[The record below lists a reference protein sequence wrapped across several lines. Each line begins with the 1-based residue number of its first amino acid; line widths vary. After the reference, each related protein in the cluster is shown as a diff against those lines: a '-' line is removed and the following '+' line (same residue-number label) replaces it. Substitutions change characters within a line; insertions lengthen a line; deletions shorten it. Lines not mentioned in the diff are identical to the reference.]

1 MAPSGSSC
9 VLRLLA
15 GATALTLLAAA
26 CSDDDGAGDT
36 SPGTTADRSGA
47 ASSPVTTAEHGGTGT
62 APSADAVPLVFNG
75 QGNHLDA
82 YASEAPFEHQRVITS
97 AEDDPENGLDINAQL
112 CFYEED
118 GTRYLIAGED
128 SDQSGEGVQGWGLF
142 EVTGDTIGD
151 IAATQVAKLTPSFQ
165 GDSNP
170 ENYGCGRL
178 SDGRLVTG
186 DVGNQAGGPATG
198 QLIVWFPPYD
208 SFDSI
213 EYCKLDV
220 EIGTALQVEVD
231 DDDTIYITSAL
242 GRSEERPSGVY
253 RYSPPFPT
261 GPTAED
267 GCGRTDPT
275 GAPLADEV
283 RRELFIGTA
292 DGLGFPAGIVRVDD
306 GGFYVSSQASGVIN
320 EYTAE
325 GAFVRP
331 IVVPPAGDELD
342 ADGFTHGSPQGLEL
356 GPDGTLYYADI
367 GIVRTEDEDFFD
379 IGPGEGTGA
388 VRRVTF
394 DDAGEPAEPEI
405 MAEGLDFP
413 DGVGVLVP

>member
-1 MAPSGSSC
+1 MALSRSSRAT
-9 VLRLLA
+9 RLLA
-15 GATALTLLAAA
+15 AAAALALLAAA
-26 CSDDDGAGDT
+26 CSDDDSSGGDP
-36 SPGTTADRSGA
+36 SPGTTAA
-47 ASSPVTTAEHGGTGT
+47 AETSTTA
-62 APSADAVPLVFNG
+62 APPVDAVPLVFNG

-82 YASEAPFEHQRVITS
+82 YTTEPPFEHQRVITS
-97 AEDDPENGLDINAQL
+97 AEDDPETGLDINAQL

-128 SDQSGEGVQGWGLF
+128 TDQGGEGVQGWGIF
-142 EVTGDTIGD
+142 EVTGATVGD
-151 IAATQVAKLTPSFQ
+151 LDATQVAKLTPTFQ

-198 QLIVWFPPYD
+198 QLIIWFPPFD

-213 EYCKLDV
+213 AYCKLDV
-220 EIGTALQVEVD
+220 EIGTALQIAVD
-231 DDDTIYITSAL
+231 DDDNIFIASAL
-242 GRSEERPSGVY
+242 GRTEERPSGVY

-261 GPTAED
+261 GPTADD

-283 RRELFIGTA
+283 QREVFIPSG
-292 DGLGFPAGIVRVDD
+292 DGLGFPAGIVQIDG

-320 EYTAE
+320 EYAAD
-325 GAFVRP
+325 GAFMRP
-331 IVVPPAGDELD
+331 IMAPPEGDELD
-342 ADGFTHGSPQGLEL
+342 ADGFTFGSPQGLGI

-367 GIVRTEDEDFFD
+367 GIVRTEDEEFLE
-379 IGPGEGTGA
+379 IGPGEGTGS
-388 VRRVTF
+388 VRRITF
-394 DDAGEPAEPEI
+394 AGEPAEPEI
-405 MAEGLDFP
+405 MSEGLDFP
-413 DGVGVLVP
+413 DGIGVLIP